1 MHERLKELRK
11 SLHLTQQE
19 FANKL
24 GITRSTVATYEMGK
38 SNPSDAAISLICNKF
53 NVNETWLRTG
63 VGDPY
68 IETDPDTVLMQWAG
82 RVLSSTDESFQK
94 RFVDMLSKLNDQ
106 DWSTLEKI
114 AILLYNSE
122 NGKNT

>member
-19 FANKL
+19 FADKL

-53 NVNETWLRTG
+53 NVSEIWLRTG
-63 VGDPY
+63 IGDTY
-68 IETDPDTVLMQWAG
+68 IKMDPDTVLMQWAG
-82 RVLSSTDESFQK
+82 TVLSSTDKSFQK
-94 RFVDMLSKLNDQ
+94 RFVAMLSKLNDQ

-114 AILLYNSE
+114 AVLLYNGE
-122 NGKNT
+122 NGKGT